1 MYLVLRKAN
10 LRKQLW
16 KEPRNDFRQPNS
28 SHKGID
34 FHLQPSHLMSH
45 HTAKGTQTLLT
56 SYSSLNPFGTSCPSR
71 GLFQAS
77 SSCLASS
84 STLSTGLNKEKALSV
99 LICVQV
105 SSFNWLHKGHPK
117 HIRHNRI
124 FFLPVLKM
132 TFTNILKK
140 LFYIIRTVIFN
151 KKHL

>member
-1 MYLVLRKAN
+1 MRLRHLIFSEQSCKGIHVPCAQKN
-10 LRKQLW
+10 KLKKTVVKRTK
-16 KEPRNDFRQPNS
+16 KPRNDFRQPNS

-105 SSFNWLHKGHPK
+105 SSFN
-117 HIRHNRI
+117 
-124 FFLPVLKM
+124 
-132 TFTNILKK
+132 
-140 LFYIIRTVIFN
+140 
-151 KKHL
+151 